1 MERLWFMRS
10 GIGLGMEQK
19 TGSPEKLVSGQ
30 GGMSGGGG
38 SPGLELGEHLAN
50 RSLVS

>member
-19 TGSPEKLVSGQ
+19 AGSPGKLVGGQ
-30 GGMSGGGG
+30 RGMSGGGG
-38 SPGLELGEHLAN
+38 AQD
-50 RSLVS
+50 